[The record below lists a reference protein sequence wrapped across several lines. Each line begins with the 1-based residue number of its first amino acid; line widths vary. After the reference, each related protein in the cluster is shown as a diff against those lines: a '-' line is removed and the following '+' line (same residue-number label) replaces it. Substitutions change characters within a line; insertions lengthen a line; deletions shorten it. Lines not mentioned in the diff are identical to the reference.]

1 MAAKTKFSHLSASFT
16 KQNLNTFTAVLI
28 TSMDCDL
35 DFCKN
40 CPSNL
45 SQSCVD
51 PNTRFQK
58 LVSHIVNR
66 SSKSHFCTQTNLKL
80 NSFAAKV
87 RKFPILFIHSLVV
100 RESCSLTTRA
110 RKNAKGKVRKYG
122 LPITRRVRGVKRCLC
137 FCKTLR
143 EILYT
148 MSNE

>member
-58 LVSHIVNR
+58 SVSHIVNR

-87 RKFPILFIHSLVV
+87 RKFPILSIHSLVV

-110 RKNAKGKVRKYG
+110 RKNAKAKVRKYG
-122 LPITRRVRGVKRCLC
+122 LPITRRVRGV
-137 FCKTLR
+137 
-143 EILYT
+143 
-148 MSNE
+148 

>member
-45 SQSCVD
+45 SQSCAYLYWASARD
-51 PNTRFQK
+51 PDTRFQK

-80 NSFAAKV
+80 NSLAAKV
-87 RKFPILFIHSLVV
+87 RKFPILSIHSLVV

-122 LPITRRVRGVKRCLC
+122 LPITRRVRGV
-137 FCKTLR
+137 
-143 EILYT
+143 
-148 MSNE
+148 